1 MLRWIQGKRASA
13 AVKWLNKSR
22 KQLAVVL
29 LSVLGAAASAWVGI
43 RFDWWRAGIVVL
55 AVAIVATVS
64 PIVFSFLGMSELNPT
79 GVWFDETDRLG
90 TEKTRVREHYSRI
103 KGTLRF
109 WKNKAAA
116 HQRLHSARVLWSLVS
131 AVSLPVLVQR
141 FDKSNPWSVLFMT
154 MLTSWSGFIV
164 SLAYTLKSEEK
175 YQGFRQQESDYY
187 DAGRHLLDFASSEP
201 AKLKQEVES
210 SSRRSMQF
218 GKSDVGWKQV
228 ALPRHY
234 DAIRGVIRAE
244 RLLGAC

>member
-1 MLRWIQGKRASA
+1 
-13 AVKWLNKSR
+13 
-22 KQLAVVL
+22 
-29 LSVLGAAASAWVGI
+29 
-43 RFDWWRAGIVVL
+43 
-55 AVAIVATVS
+55 
-64 PIVFSFLGMSELNPT
+64 MSELNPT